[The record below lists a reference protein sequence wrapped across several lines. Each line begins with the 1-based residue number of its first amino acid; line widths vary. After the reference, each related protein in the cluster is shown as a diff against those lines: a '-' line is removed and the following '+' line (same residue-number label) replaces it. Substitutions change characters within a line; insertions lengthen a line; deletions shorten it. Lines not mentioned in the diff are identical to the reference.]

1 MAAFKMLG
9 LVEPGFSAV
18 ILCLMMMV
26 SLLLRLYTIDIITMR
41 SFILTDRNNSSQPN
55 ESADVLQFVPETPS
69 SDKGNLKSIRR

>member
-41 SFILTDRNNSSQPN
+41 SFISTDRNNSSQPN
-55 ESADVLQFVPETPS
+55 ESADVL
-69 SDKGNLKSIRR
+69 